1 MNATTKNHGDSDL
14 FANGIYD
21 WATKIR
27 SGELN
32 FRQTVQ
38 TCLHNVR
45 SNHELNAFEF
55 IDEQQPL
62 AAASYMDE
70 CLAQG
75 IDLGPLMGLPVGI
88 KDIMAV
94 EGMPTGFGSNA
105 DFTDL
110 ALREGTVVKTLK
122 ASGAVILGKTRTV
135 EFALG
140 ATGVNESRGTPWN
153 PVDRQT
159 HRMPGGSSSGSAVA
173 TSAGLVGFALGTD
186 TGGSIRNPACMTGIV
201 GHKTTTGLWP
211 LDGIFSLSTTLD
223 SVGPLCRTVQ
233 DAALLHQVFSGETV
247 TARKSVEGL
256 RIGIVEDL
264 FFDNLDPSVAADF
277 ERVAQLLEANGAQRT
292 RVEFPEVHERTEL
305 FSAIVPSELIH
316 SITPERFQKIRD
328 GVDTVTESRA
338 AVGLEI
344 SAHAYLAALNRRTS
358 LIHKANKT
366 FNDVDLWLSPT
377 VPVLPLPVNEFV
389 DEKVHQ
395 RALLASQNTQPGNLL
410 DFCSVSIPMHKSGLP
425 TGLQLM
431 MPGGQDARLLSIA
444 ASIASLI
451 NAD

>member
-1 MNATTKNHGDSDL
+1 MNANTKNNSEPDL
-14 FANGIYD
+14 FANGIVD
-21 WATKIR
+21 WAKKIR
-27 SGELN
+27 GGKLS
-32 FRQTVQ
+32 FRQT
-38 TCLHNVR
+38 TEICLRSVR
-45 SNHELNAFEF
+45 SNPQLNAFEF
-55 IDEQQPL
+55 IDEQLPL

-70 CLAQG
+70 CLGQG

-88 KDIMAV
+88 KDIMVV
-94 EGMPTGFGSNA
+94 EGMPTGFGTNA
-105 DFTDL
+105 DMTDL

-122 ASGAVILGKTRTV
+122 ASGAVILGKTKTV

-159 HRMPGGSSSGSAVA
+159 HLMPGGSSSGSAVA
-173 TSAGLVGFALGTD
+173 TSAGQVGFALGTD

-201 GHKTTTGLWP
+201 GHKTTTGFWP

-223 SVGPLCRTVQ
+223 SVGPLCRTVE
-233 DAALLHQVFSGETV
+233 DAALLHQVFSGESV
-247 TARKSVEGL
+247 TPRKGVEGL

-264 FFDNLDPSVAADF
+264 FFDNLDSAVAADF
-277 ERVAQLLEANGAQRT
+277 ERVAQVLEANGAHRI

-316 SITPERFQKIRD
+316 SITPERFQNIRD

-338 AVGLEI
+338 AVGLET

-389 DEKVHQ
+389 DENVHQ

-410 DFCSVSIPMHKSGLP
+410 DFCSVSIPMHKTGLP